1 MKTEKIEAVEQRLR
15 DALASGLDTTK
26 LREQLRRLHADLPVD
41 HGDQEAAAA
50 RDAAICEDAAGIAM
64 AVRERVA
71 KTVERYNLE
80 G

>member
-26 LREQLRRLHADLPVD
+26 LREQLRRLQADLPVD
-41 HGDQEAAAA
+41 DGDQQAAAA
-50 RDAAICEDAAGIAM
+50 RETAIGLDAAGIA
-64 AVRERVA
+64 ATARERVA
-71 KTVERYNLE
+71 KTVEKYSLE